1 MRSFKSLWRLALGK
15 RQSRPADS
23 HRQGKPDERTET
35 AAADRPDPV
44 MQLLNADPPTRT
56 LQ

>member
-15 RQSRPADS
+15 RQGRPMDRDRRSETDGQPETSAKD
-23 HRQGKPDERTET
+23 RQ
-35 AAADRPDPV
+35 DPV

>member
-15 RQSRPADS
+15 RQGRPADS
-23 HRQGKPDERTET
+23 DRRGQPDAQPETPAKDRQ
-35 AAADRPDPV
+35 DPV
-44 MQLLNADPPTRT
+44 MQLLNADPPTST

>member
-15 RQSRPADS
+15 RQGRPADTG
-23 HRQGKPDERTET
+23 RRAKPDDQPESSTK
-35 AAADRPDPV
+35 DRQDPV
-44 MQLLNADPPTRT
+44 MQLLNADPPTST

>member
-15 RQSRPADS
+15 RQGRPADRERS
-23 HRQGKPDERTET
+23 DKPDDGRDTST
-35 AAADRPDPV
+35 KDRQDPM
-44 MQLLNADPPTRT
+44 MQLLNADPPTST